1 MECLTETLESS
12 GLFLKTILE
21 SFSVFL
27 IALGVIASIGNSI
40 YKKIK
45 MNNHVPLHIDFR
57 LSFGSWLLV
66 SLEFLLAADIVS
78 SVISP
83 TYENL
88 IQLSIVAVVR
98 TFLNYFLG
106 KEVDKE
112 IEEENSFLESDAKNK
127 QFPA

>member
-1 MECLTETLESS
+1 MEYLTDTLESS